1 MKLHVTCLNVILN
14 ILPSCGHICISG
26 FRCRLSVTTSTCYN
40 YDLKRIQFKTN
51 VIQIKCTNMYNYAA
65 TIPGEYTGILCVY
78 VCARGLRV
86 CVRVCTYASIPMY
99 MCTCVRAHVRMRDR
113 TRVRTQLRLCEGSH
127 VCVCVRACVRARAR
141 V

>member
-1 MKLHVTCLNVILN
+1 
-14 ILPSCGHICISG
+14 
-26 FRCRLSVTTSTCYN
+26 
-40 YDLKRIQFKTN
+40 
-51 VIQIKCTNMYNYAA
+51 MYNYAA
-65 TIPGEYTGILCVY
+65 TIPGEYILCVY

-99 MCTCVRAHVRMRDR
+99 MCTCVRAHVRILDR

-127 VCVCVRACVRARAR
+127 VCVCMCMRACARAR